1 MAAAVAGLAAAAPPP
16 AAAQQ
21 RGDSGTVA
29 SILDGAFTAA
39 QAVRGQAAFRNACAS
54 CHSTSEYYGPAFQRR
69 WAGQP
74 VLAFFEQVRTS
85 MPPDNPGG
93 LSRAEYAAILAYILQ
108 LNSYPEGSA
117 ELPAE
122 DAKLRTIRFEVRPSG

>member
-1 MAAAVAGLAAAAPPP
+1 MAAAVAGLAAAPPP

-21 RGDSGTVA
+21 HSDSRTVA

-39 QAVRGQAAFRNACAS
+39 QAVRGQAAFRNSCAS
-54 CHSTSEYYGPAFQRR
+54 CHSTSEFSGPAFQRR

-74 VLAFFEQVRTS
+74 VFAFFEHVRTS

-108 LNSYPEGSA
+108 LNSYPEGST